1 MLIVSVLILIITFW
15 VHLVRYVCSIYDK
28 DAKQKSTVKQNESK
42 QNKNNKYS
50 QYNNINTNV
59 LIIDHAKIVSRMG
72 DMVDSSCSPSD
83 GSVYLPP

>member
-1 MLIVSVLILIITFW
+1 

-28 DAKQKSTVKQNESK
+28 NAKQKSTVKQNESK

-59 LIIDHAKIVSRMG
+59 LIINHVKIVSRMG
-72 DMVDSSCSPSD
+72 DMVHSSYSFGSCSISSTLVTI
-83 GSVYLPP
+83 GR